1 MPPEPFDDGFIA
13 MVRDLDRKGA
23 LRRMRRLRD
32 RTLIALDGTQT
43 FSSTMIKCGNCSTG
57 TRVKFQPMCTT
68 SPARF
73 RVHALHSLFM
83 AVAAAGMREANSPDI
98 Y

>member
-1 MPPEPFDDGFIA
+1 MPPEPFDDVFIA

-43 FSSTMIKCGNCSTG
+43 FSSTMIKCGNRSTG
-57 TRVKFQPMCTT
+57 TRREVLTDVYDKPRPVPGPRSAQPIHGRGRGRHAGGKF
-68 SPARF
+68 A
-73 RVHALHSLFM
+73 
-83 AVAAAGMREANSPDI
+83 
-98 Y
+98 